1 MSKSGMCKCNSV
13 YDTKNGIASAN
24 ERQISNTKTNRK
36 RKRTIDD
43 NPNTKIEEKETKQ
56 KQKQIR
62 HSNSVYK
69 MCVSLLSKMKR

>member
-24 ERQISNTKTNRK
+24 ERQISNTKR
-36 RKRTIDD
+36 
-43 NPNTKIEEKETKQ
+43 EEKETKQ